1 VAESREL
8 LRRLSHGRSQIW
20 YSGPTAE
27 DRVGRNFDAAGPL
40 AVARFDALK
49 VTRAVDFYVWG
60 PTAFTRALCTD
71 LANRSVP
78 EHANP
83 YRNVRLGGTPHG
95 GHRRVALSTGAFLP
109 GPRAAEPLVSI
120 TRSNLA
126 IRWHPKYES
135 LLELAEACDVLVRW
149 SCHDPLEPPR
159 RRQPPHLLL
168 ATTERRDHR
177 SLSGPIRV
185 ENA

>member
-1 VAESREL
+1 MAESREL

-95 GHRRVALSTGAFLP
+95 GHRRVALSTGAFICRGL
-109 GPRAAEPLVSI
+109 GQRNRSCRSRAAISRFAGIRSMKACWSLPKPATFSSDGRATI
-120 TRSNLA
+120 RSNRPA
-126 IRWHPKYES
+126 DGS
-135 LLELAEACDVLVRW
+135 LLICCSRPRSDVIIDL
-149 SCHDPLEPPR
+149 
-159 RRQPPHLLL
+159 
-168 ATTERRDHR
+168 
-177 SLSGPIRV
+177 
-185 ENA
+185 